1 MNENLKK
8 LSLKLEGLIE
18 YYDTPQ
24 HVYDELLELS
34 VKQPDYFK
42 MIGAE
47 NIIKLTFL
55 IYSHKRTYNFELGE
69 QMLNNSMFLF
79 MLSSDGENH
88 RTVCED
94 CGGEGQ
100 VDCHECDG
108 VGEVPCSE
116 CDESGEINCDTCNGS
131 GIDPEN
137 EEESCWDCN
146 GDGVRTCPQC
156 NGNTVETCPECSGSK
171 LETCQTCDDTGQIE
185 TDAWDYQI
193 ENILTWDPKLIS
205 DSIEHENTLVP
216 VMEEKDFNN
225 FHKNYIL
232 LNFYGDDSLEFRKG
246 FRPNETYCFGHDD
259 NPIVLLSIQRK
270 SIDVDTPWRNLNN
283 YGD

>member
-1 MNENLKK
+1 MNEKLKRIT
-8 LSLKLEGLIE
+8 LKLEDTIE

-24 HVYDELLELS
+24 HVYDELIELS

-55 IYSHKRTYNFELGE
+55 IYSHKRTSSFDLGE
-69 QMLNNSMFLF
+69 QMLNDSMFLF

-146 GDGVRTCPQC
+146 GDGVKTCPSC
-156 NGNTVETCPECSGSK
+156 HGNTVEDCPECYGSRI
-171 LETCQTCDDTGQIE
+171 EPCPECDEVGEIE
-185 TDAWDYQI
+185 TDDLDYEMEI
-193 ENILTWDPKLIS
+193 IATWDKNLIQE
-205 DSIEHENTLVP
+205 SIEFENTLVP
-216 VMEEKDFNN
+216 IMTLEEYRKKTDLISIKYYNN
-225 FHKNYIL
+225 GYT
-232 LNFYGDDSLEFRKG
+232 EFRKG
-246 FRPNETYCFGHDD
+246 FKPDEFYCFGHDD
-259 NPIVLLSIQRK
+259 DPKLKISQWGMTIVNVPFQ
-270 SIDVDTPWRNLNN
+270 NLKNFAV
-283 YGD
+283 